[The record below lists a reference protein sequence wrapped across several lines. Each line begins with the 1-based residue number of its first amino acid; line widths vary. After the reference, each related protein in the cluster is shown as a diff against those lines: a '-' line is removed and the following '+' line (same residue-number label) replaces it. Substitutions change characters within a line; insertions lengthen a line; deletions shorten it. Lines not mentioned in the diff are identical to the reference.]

1 MMPAL
6 IPAVIL
12 AAGSGRRMGGAKAL
26 LELDGETLLQRAIRI
41 AGTAGFSPL
50 IAVVGSWDP
59 GPLAVQVLHNAEA
72 VEGMASSIRMG
83 IAALPAEADRVLLL
97 TVDQVSVD
105 PALLRRLLALSTAE
119 PARPA
124 ACAYADTVGIPAV
137 FPRRL
142 FPELMDLNGDR
153 GAKAILL
160 REKTATTPFP
170 GGEDDL
176 DTPGDLARIR
186 R

>member
-1 MMPAL
+1 MIPAP

-12 AAGSGRRMGGAKAL
+12 AAGSGRRMGGPKAML
-26 LELDGETLLQRAIRI
+26 KLDGETLLQRAVRI
-41 AGTAGFSPL
+41 AGEAGFSPL
-50 IAVVGSWDP
+50 VAVVGSGDP
-59 GPLAVQVLHNAEA
+59 GPLAARVLHNTKAA
-72 VEGMASSIRMG
+72 EGMASSIRLG

-105 PALLRRLLALSTAE
+105 PALLQRLLALSTAE
-119 PARPA
+119 PDRPA
-124 ACAYADTVGIPAV
+124 ACAYAETLGIPAV

-142 FPELMDLNGDR
+142 FPELLDLSGDH

-160 REKTATTPFP
+160 REGATGLPFP
-170 GGEDDL
+170 EGDADL
-176 DTPGDLARIR
+176 DTPEDWARLR